1 MVARLVQEL
10 VPTLRLLHMEDICT
24 VHHWGM
30 HWVLVA
36 KSFAADVVGMDIDTQ
51 VPVPS
56 SGIASMNYQG
66 VVGKMVVVEEETA
79 DAVALVL
86 YAVGEEL
93 IDSRSMQREVRM
105 VGWVERWTQFAKEG
119 HYIHYIAGMMSGVW
133 WFAGI
138 EFEKGLV
145 EALAG

>member
-1 MVARLVQEL
+1 MVAQLVQEL
-10 VPTLRLLHMEDICT
+10 VPTLRLPHMEDIYT

-36 KSFAADVVGMDIDTQ
+36 KTFAANVVGMDTDIR

-56 SGIASMNYQG
+56 SGIASMNYQE
-66 VVGKMVVVEEETA
+66 VVGKVAVVAEETA

-93 IDSRSMQREVRM
+93 IDSTQREVRM

-119 HYIHYIAGMMSGVW
+119 HCIYYIAGMTSGVW
-133 WFAGI
+133 WFAGM

-145 EALAG
+145 EVLVG